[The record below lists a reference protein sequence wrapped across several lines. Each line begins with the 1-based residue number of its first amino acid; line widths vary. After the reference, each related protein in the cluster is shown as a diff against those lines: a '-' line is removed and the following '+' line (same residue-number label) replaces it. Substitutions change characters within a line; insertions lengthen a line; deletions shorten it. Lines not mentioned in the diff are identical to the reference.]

1 MSANVR
7 PAQNHSTG
15 SLLVISTGLYW
26 TVLDS
31 TGVYSIVLNSPG
43 LHCAVLYSTL
53 PGLFCVP
60 YHHQTVEGYSPC
72 SWAYIQY
79 TATNTVTV
87 NLLGVKW
94 CCQCV
99 EITALKCWVLPRSF
113 LGPLSGVMTPC
124 MNCTAIDLENNS
136 TVATSLLWIISH
148 IHSTSLTCSWR
159 LQSVIN
165 LDDWH

>member
-1 MSANVR
+1 MCDPPRIIQQSLYR
-7 PAQNHSTG
+7 
-15 SLLVISTGLYW
+15 SLLDCTGFYW
-26 TVLDS
+26 SL
-31 TGVYSIVLNSPG
+31 
-43 LHCAVLYSTL
+43 LYSTEL
-53 PGLFCVP
+53 SWASLYC
-60 YHHQTVEGYSPC
+60 TVQYTPWPVLCPLSSSNSRGYSPC

-94 CCQCV
+94 CCQRV
-99 EITALKCWVLPRSF
+99 AITVLKCWVLSRSF

-148 IHSTSLTCSWR
+148 IHSTSLRCSWC

-165 LDDWH
+165 LDDWHSWWKL